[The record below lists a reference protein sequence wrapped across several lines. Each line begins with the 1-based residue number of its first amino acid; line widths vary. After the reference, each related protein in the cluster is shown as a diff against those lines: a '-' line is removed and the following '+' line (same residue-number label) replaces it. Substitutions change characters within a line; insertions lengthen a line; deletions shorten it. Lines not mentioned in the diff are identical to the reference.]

1 LLNKEKGTDK
11 KFLKIKE
18 VIPLMMFNIEK
29 KVRKKDWKNRD
40 KEVENSERKN
50 STKYLIVI
58 I

>member
-1 LLNKEKGTDK
+1 
-11 KFLKIKE
+11 
-18 VIPLMMFNIEK
+18 MMFNIEK